1 MNSGYIS
8 STAGTVQMAPL
19 LSTPNVALSGSGT
32 PTGAPPALGVND
44 LRGNAVGSVYVP
56 GSVSATTTGQTAFSS
71 PAVVSGG
78 TAAAAPAGPNAVA
91 GANAATAPAAPM
103 GIMTSFIP
111 DSRSRPAASAAAPVS
126 LGELAAQFR
135 SKRKPQPVQSDR
147 VYTNNDILA
156 MGNTATFRGQT
167 VDLPQSDVANPE
179 PDEDSPA
186 ANPRRQSRDLQRE
199 SDNKGVLDARDLSA
213 VEAAIARSK
222 KRQQQSH
229 PPQPR

>member
-1 MNSGYIS
+1 
-8 STAGTVQMAPL
+8 MAPL

-56 GSVSATTTGQTAFSS
+56 GSVSATAPGQTAFSS

-78 TAAAAPAGPNAVA
+78 TAAAVPAGPNAAA
-91 GANAATAPAAPM
+91 GDNAATALAAPM

-111 DSRSRPAASAAAPVS
+111 DSRSRTAASAAAPIS
-126 LGELAAQFR
+126 LGEIAAQFR
-135 SKRKPQPVQSDR
+135 SKGKPQPVQSDR

-179 PDEDSPA
+179 PDENAPA
-186 ANPRRQSRDLQRE
+186 ANPRQQSRELQRE
-199 SDNKGVLDARDLSA
+199 SDDKGVLDARDLRD
-213 VEAAIARSK
+213 VEAAIARNK
-222 KRQQQSH
+222 KRQQQAQQ